1 MTEETKNDLEY
12 ISQKNGLS
20 KADMLIR
27 LIREEKERLNG
38 CKWKTVNLASLPNIN
53 KINRFFN
60 ATRSVSRE
68 ILYHVATPQTIKIRN
83 GE

>member
-1 MTEETKNDLEY
+1 MGQPLKDGVKRDKNFRFLMTEETKNDLEY

-38 CKWKTVNLASLPNIN
+38 CK
-53 KINRFFN
+53 
-60 ATRSVSRE
+60 
-68 ILYHVATPQTIKIRN
+68 
-83 GE
+83 